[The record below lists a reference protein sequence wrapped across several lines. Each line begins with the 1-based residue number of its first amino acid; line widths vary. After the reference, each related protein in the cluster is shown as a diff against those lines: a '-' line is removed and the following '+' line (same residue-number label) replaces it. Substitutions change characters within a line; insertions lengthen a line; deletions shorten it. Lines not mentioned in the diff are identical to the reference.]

1 MKKPRVLLAD
11 DHSILLEGLKKLLE
25 AEVDLV
31 GTATDGRALID
42 VARRLKPDVIL
53 LDISMPLLNGVEAA
67 RRLRKDVPG
76 AKLIFV
82 TMHADPTYVAEAL
95 RVGAS
100 GYVLKRSAVSE
111 LVQAIHQVF
120 GGRSYITPLVRLSS
134 DFLGSRQPAVDLTAR
149 QREVV
154 QLLAEGRSPKEIG
167 SLLRISVKTVE
178 FHKYAAMQKLGLH
191 TIAELT
197 KFAVRNR
204 LTEG

>member
-1 MKKPRVLLAD
+1 MKRPRVLLAD
-11 DHSILLEGLKKLLE
+11 DHSILLEGLKRLLE

-31 GTATDGRALID
+31 GAVTDGLALIE
-42 VARRLKPDVIL
+42 AAQRLKPDVVL

-82 TMHADPTYVAEAL
+82 TMHNDPAYVAEAL

-111 LVQAIHQVF
+111 LVQAIQQVVR
-120 GGRSYITPLVRLSS
+120 GRSYITPLLRPSDWLGTPRLST
-134 DFLGSRQPAVDLTAR
+134 GLTAR

-154 QLLAEGRSPKEIG
+154 QLLAEGRSSKEIG

-178 FHKYAAMQKLGLH
+178 FHKYSAMQKLGLH